1 MKKTVISAILLI
13 CGFSASADPNQPSYK
28 AVIKVQPDTILNSIT
43 PLLFGSC
50 VEDVNH
56 EVYGGLYSQRIYGE
70 SFEEPANDGIS
81 AQWRAD
87 ISGTATAEFEQSG
100 EGAYNGTFCQ
110 RITKTGGKGRAGVK
124 NGGLN
129 SWGIPVFKGLAMK
142 GQIMLRSDG
151 MKGRVYVALES
162 ADGSVIYAKKALKKP
177 GREWKKYEFS
187 LKPKAD
193 DPDARFSIFLKK
205 NGSVTADIAILYE
218 NESRQ
223 ADGFLLRKDIVQG
236 FIDQGCTALR
246 FGGSMVNSPGYHLKD
261 MIGPREDRP
270 SYGQIWTRYASNGFG
285 VEEFLQLCEA
295 AGVKSAVA
303 IPMSD
308 SPQDIADMIQY
319 LTGAEDT
326 EWGAKRAAAG
336 HPAPYKLDYLGMG
349 NEECLFDAPGEFI
362 IALNYDEYIERF
374 LAIYDAVIKVN
385 PDICFVNTA
394 WWRSGEKATM
404 EKVFKALDGK
414 AAFWDYHPWADN
426 MKIAAEVDSELSI
439 MESWFKE
446 WNPDTDMRCIIFE
459 ENGDTHHLRRA
470 LCHSA
475 LQNSVRRHGGFVEAC
490 LAANALQPYLQ
501 HDTHWDQGVIFFTPT
516 EVWGQ
521 PPFYAT
527 RMAKDAW
534 MPQRVGCEA
543 GKPLD
548 VVAAKSEDGKS
559 LALYIVNLK
568 DAPVSASIDLGG
580 FPAGGKIVCQT
591 LTGDDLELDNPVEDK
606 ERVSTSTREMS
617 SRELQNFELPKYSY
631 TTIVVSN

>member
-1 MKKTVISAILLI
+1 MKKSVIAAFLFFCGTVYAGPMEPFYRSE
-13 CGFSASADPNQPSYK
+13 
-28 AVIKVQPDTILNSIT
+28 IKVQPDEVLGGIT

-56 EVYGGLYSQRIYGE
+56 EVYGGLYSQRLYGE
-70 SFEEPANDGIS
+70 SFEEPAKDGIS
-81 AQWRAD
+81 AQWSAD
-87 ISGTATAEFEQSG
+87 ISGTAAGEFSQLA
-100 EGAYNGTFCQ
+100 EGAYNGSFCQ
-110 RITKTGGKGRAGVK
+110 RFAKNSGKGRVGIM

-129 SWGIPVFKGLAMK
+129 GWGIPVFKGLPMK
-142 GQIMLRSDG
+142 GQVMLRTDG

-162 ADGSVIYAKKALKKP
+162 ADGSVVYARKALKKI
-177 GREWKKYEFS
+177 GADWKKYEFS

-193 DPDARFSIFLKK
+193 DADARFSIHIIK
-205 NGSVTADIAILYE
+205 NGSVCADIAILFE

-236 FIDQGCTALR
+236 FIDQGSAILR
-246 FGGSMVNSPGYHLKD
+246 YGGSMVNSPGYRLKD
-261 MIGPREDRP
+261 MTGPREDRP
-270 SYGQIWTRYASNGFG
+270 AYGQIWNRYASNGFG

-295 AGVKSAVA
+295 AGVKSALA

-308 SPQDIADMIQY
+308 SPQDVADMVQY
-319 LTGAEDT
+319 LTGPADS

-336 HPAPYKLDYLGMG
+336 HVEPYRLDYLGMG
-349 NEECLFDAPGEFI
+349 NEECLFSSSQEFI
-362 IALNYDEYIERF
+362 IALSYDEYIERY
-374 LAIYDAVIKVN
+374 LAIHDAVTKVN

-394 WWRSGEKATM
+394 WWRSGDKVTM

-426 MKIAAEVDSELSI
+426 LEIAAEVDRELTI

-475 LQNSVRRHGGFVEAC
+475 LQNAVRRHGDFVEAC
-490 LAANALQPYLQ
+490 CAANALQPYLQ

-521 PPFYAT
+521 PPFHAT

-534 MPQRVGCEA
+534 MPERVACEA
-543 GKPLD
+543 DAPLD
-548 VVAAKSEDGKS
+548 VVAARSEDGKS
-559 LALYIVNLK
+559 LALYIVNLE
-568 DAPVSASIDLGG
+568 AVPVRTSIDLGS
-580 FPAGGKIVCQT
+580 FPASGGIVCQT

-606 ERVSTSTREMS
+606 DRVSPVTKKMAVD
-617 SRELQNFELPKYSY
+617 ELQGFEIPGYSY
-631 TTIVVSN
+631 TTIMVRQ